1 MLRVEKVVGSLLSSN
16 MYILFDESTT
26 NCWIIDAG
34 DYLSLAKTLPKDC
47 IIKGVFLTHSHF
59 DHIAGLNDL
68 LADYPDCLVY
78 TSEYGAVALYSAKK
92 NMSYYHEKPFVLSGN
107 NVIVLRDNDKVELF
121 PNEYLNALATPGHCP
136 SCLTFYTDK
145 MVFTGDAYIPG
156 VPIVT
161 KLPRGNKV
169 DAALSLE
176 KILSLTKDRL
186 ICPGH
191 DIERWESIL

>member
-1 MLRVEKVVGSLLSSN
+1 MLKADKVISSVLSSN
-16 MYILFDESTT
+16 MYILFDESATD
-26 NCWIIDAG
+26 CWIIDIG
-34 DYLSLAKTLPKDC
+34 DYSSLAKTLPKDC

-92 NMSYYHEKPFVLSGN
+92 NMSYYHESPFVLSGN
-107 NVIVLRDNDKVELF
+107 NVTILKNNDKVELF
-121 PNEYLNALATPGHCP
+121 PNEYLNVIETPGHCP

-145 MVFTGDAYIPG
+145 IVFTGDAYIPG
-156 VPIVT
+156 IPIVT
-161 KLPRGNKV
+161 KLPKGNKA

-176 KILSLTKDRL
+176 KILSLSKDRL
-186 ICPGH
+186 IYPGH
-191 DIERWESIL
+191 DIERWKSIL